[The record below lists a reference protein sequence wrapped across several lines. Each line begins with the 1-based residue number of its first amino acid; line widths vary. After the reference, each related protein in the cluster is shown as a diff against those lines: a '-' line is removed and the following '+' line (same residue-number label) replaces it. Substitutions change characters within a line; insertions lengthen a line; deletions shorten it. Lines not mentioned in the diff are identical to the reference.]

1 MLQLLFVDIEKYPV
15 TNEEYWEF
23 CEATNRD
30 KGRTIHGRPRQPVVY
45 VSWFD
50 AMDYACWRA
59 TRDGIPWRLPTED
72 ELSAAERLV
81 PEDSD
86 FSQWPLPELPDVDAH
101 PEIVNDL
108 GHECLLGVI
117 YQWTMRPEDKA
128 KYDTLWA
135 KYVKRRNKREMNA
148 AITAAGL
155 TFDAPSQVN
164 TGGAYYEAPYLAKE
178 SSPCDMTPEYAALD
192 TGFRVAV
199 DAEEGHRVFL
209 GSCFLDYDR
218 MAGLSQRSGNRTSLR
233 DDFLGFRLAMDI
245 DNGDDQV
252 VLSGCWAYSEE
263 DAAKKDSSSLEPVFR
278 LNDTGFRLAADAE
291 ADRVFRGGSWL
302 NAAGDAR
309 AARRGRGRPGYRGL
323 IGFRLVLDT
332 DDWSRAASGGSYY
345 YPPGI
350 ASASDGGTFHPG
362 FLRGN
367 IGFRLASDTDAAQP
381 RRGGSWFDD
390 PEYAPIIIEGEGDP
404 KHQMRLLGFRLVVD
418 TGDSLRVDRG
428 GYWLEGAFDAGIGS
442 RCEDDPADAGNCS
455 VGFRLAVDTEADRVF
470 RGGSWLHS
478 ARYARVAI
486 RGGYDPSSRYS
497 NLGFRLAADREP
509 ERSYRGGRW
518 FTGAD
523 RSKFVTHSGCDSD
536 YSGVGVGFRLAV
548 DTEADRVNRGGSWL
562 YDASF
567 ARVATR
573 YYNAPAFAN
582 HFIGFRLAVDT
593 EAGRVYRGGS
603 WRNTA
608 GLARAAYRN
617 WYDPDGRGDDLGF
630 RLAVDTNNNEQE

>member
-30 KGRTIHGRPRQPVVY
+30 KGRTAQGRPRQPVVY

-59 TRDGIPWRLPTED
+59 TRDGSPWRLPTED

-128 KYDTLWA
+128 KYDTLWV
-135 KYVKRRNKREMNA
+135 KYVKRRNKRETNA

-155 TFDAPSQVN
+155 TFDAPNQVN
-164 TGGAYYEAPYLAKE
+164 SGGAFYEAAYLAKE

-192 TGFRVAV
+192 LGFRVVV
-199 DAEEGHRVFL
+199 DAEESNRVFL
-209 GSCFLDYDR
+209 GSCFLESDPGH
-218 MAGLSQRSGNRTSLR
+218 AQRSGNRTSLR

-263 DAAKKDSSSLEPVFR
+263 DAAKGDSSSLEPVFR
-278 LNDTGFRLAADAE
+278 LNDTGFRLASDTE
-291 ADRVFRGGSWL
+291 ADRVFRGGSWYST
-302 NAAGDAR
+302 AVSAR
-309 AARRGRGRPGYRGL
+309 AAIRLGDFPGSRGRNL
-323 IGFRLVLDT
+323 GFRLVLDT

-345 YPPGI
+345 YPSGI
-350 ASASDGGTFHPG
+350 ASASDGGNFHPG
-362 FLRGN
+362 FLREN

-390 PEYAPIIIEGEGDP
+390 TEYAPIIIAGEGDP
-404 KHQMRLLGFRLVVD
+404 TNQMRLLGFRLAVD

-428 GYWLEGAFDAGIGS
+428 GYWLEEAFDAGIGK
-442 RCEDDPADAGNCS
+442 RFEDDPAYAGI
-455 VGFRLAVDTEADRVF
+455 VIGFRLAVDTDVDRAF
-470 RGGSWLHS
+470 RGSGWNHFS
-478 ARYARVAI
+478 RVRVANRLEI
-486 RGGYDPSSRYS
+486 NPTYFNQP
-497 NLGFRLAADREP
+497 LGFRLAADREP

-518 FTGAD
+518 FTGPD
-523 RSKFVTHSGCDSD
+523 RSKFVTHTGCDTD

-548 DTEADRVNRGGSWL
+548 DTEADRVFRGGCWGYSAQ
-562 YDASF
+562 D
-567 ARVATR
+567 ARVARRNRFDPTYR
-573 YYNAPAFAN
+573 DFRLL
-582 HFIGFRLAVDT
+582 GFRLAVDT
-593 EAGRVYRGGS
+593 EADRVGRGG
-603 WRNTA
+603 
-608 GLARAAYRN
+608 G
-617 WYDPDGRGDDLGF
+617 WYDSARFARTALSLRDDPTICDSRLGF

>member
-30 KGRTIHGRPRQPVVY
+30 KGRTAQGRPRQPVVY

-135 KYVKRRNKREMNA
+135 KYVKRRNKRETNA
-148 AITAAGL
+148 AITAARL
-155 TFDAPSQVN
+155 TFDAENQVN
-164 TGGAYYEAPYLAKE
+164 SGGAYYEAAYLAKE
-178 SSPCDMTPEYAALD
+178 SSPCDMTPEHQALD
-192 TGFRVAV
+192 LGFRVAV

-252 VLSGCWAYSEE
+252 LLGGCWVYSGE
-263 DAAKKDSSSLEPVFR
+263 DAAKKDSSGLEPVFR

-291 ADRVFRGGSWL
+291 ADRVYRGGSWRST
-302 NAAGDAR
+302 AGNAR
-309 AARRGRGRPGYRGL
+309 AALRFRRDPGFRNYS

-350 ASASDGGTFHPG
+350 ASASDGGNFHPG

-367 IGFRLASDTDAAQP
+367 IGFRLASDTDAH
-381 RRGGSWFDD
+381 RSFRGS
-390 PEYAPIIIEGEGDP
+390 EYGDLADFARVP
-404 KHQMRLLGFRLVVD
+404 YAESSGPSLAADALGFRLVVD

-455 VGFRLAVDTEADRVF
+455 VGFRLAVDTEADQVL
-470 RGGSWLHS
+470 RGGSWNNS
-478 ARYARVAI
+478 AQSARVAYRLRDDPTY
-486 RGGYDPSSRYS
+486 RGHD
-497 NLGFRLAADREP
+497 LGFRLAADREP

-523 RSKFVTHSGCDSD
+523 RSKFVTHSGYDPA
-536 YSGVGVGFRLAV
+536 YSGVGVGFRLAI
-548 DTEADRVNRGGSWL
+548 DTEAVRVVRGGGWNVV
-562 YDASF
+562 ASS
-567 ARVATR
+567 ARVAGR
-573 YYNAPAFAN
+573 GNFDPASALN
-582 HFIGFRLAVDT
+582 YIGFRLAVDI
-593 EAGRVYRGGS
+593 
-603 WRNTA
+603 N
-608 GLARAAYRN
+608 
-617 WYDPDGRGDDLGF
+617 
-630 RLAVDTNNNEQE
+630 NNNEQE

>member
-30 KGRTIHGRPRQPVVY
+30 KGRTAQGRPRQPVVY

-135 KYVKRRNKREMNA
+135 KYVKRRNKRETNA
-148 AITAAGL
+148 AITAARL
-155 TFDAPSQVN
+155 TFDAENQVN
-164 TGGAYYEAPYLAKE
+164 AGGAYYEAAYLAKE

-199 DAEEGHRVFL
+199 DAEESHRVFL

-252 VLSGCWAYSEE
+252 LLGGCWVYSGE
-263 DAAKKDSSSLEPVFR
+263 DAAKRDSSSLEPVFR
-278 LNDTGFRLAADAE
+278 LNDTGFRLASDAE
-291 ADRVFRGGSWL
+291 ADRVLRGGSWGST
-302 NAAGDAR
+302 ADDAR
-309 AARRGRGRPGYRGL
+309 AAGRFGGSPGYRSGDL
-323 IGFRLVLDT
+323 GFRLVLDT

-350 ASASDGGTFHPG
+350 ASASDGGNFHPG
-362 FLRGN
+362 FLREN

-404 KHQMRLLGFRLVVD
+404 KHQMRLLGFRLASD
-418 TGDSLRVDRG
+418 TDAHRSFRGSEYGDLADFARVPYAESSGPSL
-428 GYWLEGAFDAGIGS
+428 A
-442 RCEDDPADAGNCS
+442 ADAL
-455 VGFRLAVDTEADRVF
+455 GFRLAIDTEAVRVF
-470 RGGSWLHS
+470 RGGSWV
-478 ARYARVAI
+478 Y
-486 RGGYDPSSRYS
+486 G
-497 NLGFRLAADREP
+497 
-509 ERSYRGGRW
+509 
-518 FTGAD
+518 
-523 RSKFVTHSGCDSD
+523 
-536 YSGVGVGFRLAV
+536 
-548 DTEADRVNRGGSWL
+548 
-562 YDASF
+562 ASF
-567 ARVATR
+567 ARVASR
-573 YYNAPAFAN
+573 IN
-582 HFIGFRLAVDT
+582 
-593 EAGRVYRGGS
+593 
-603 WRNTA
+603 
-608 GLARAAYRN
+608 
-617 WYDPDGRGDDLGF
+617 YDPADADFLIGF

>member
-30 KGRTIHGRPRQPVVY
+30 KGRTAQGRPRQPVVY

-135 KYVKRRNKREMNA
+135 KYVKRRNKRETNA

-155 TFDAPSQVN
+155 TFDAENQVN
-164 TGGAYYEAPYLAKE
+164 SGGAYYEAAYLAKE
-178 SSPCDMTPEYAALD
+178 SSPCDMTPEHQALD
-192 TGFRVAV
+192 LGFRVAV
-199 DAEEGHRVFL
+199 DAEESNRVFL

-263 DAAKKDSSSLEPVFR
+263 DAAKGDSSSLEPVFR
-278 LNDTGFRLAADAE
+278 LNDTGFRLAADVE
-291 ADRVFRGGSWL
+291 ADRVERGGSWL
-302 NAAGDAR
+302 CPADSAR
-309 AARRGRGRPGYRGL
+309 AAYRYRNYPGNRSHYL
-323 IGFRLVLDT
+323 GFRLVLDT

-350 ASASDGGTFHPG
+350 ASASDGGDFHPG
-362 FLRGN
+362 FLREN
-367 IGFRLASDTDAAQP
+367 IGFRLASDTNAAQP

-390 PEYAPIIIEGEGDP
+390 PEYAPIIIAGEGDP
-404 KHQMRLLGFRLVVD
+404 TNQMRLLGFRLAVD

-428 GYWLEGAFDAGIGS
+428 GYWLEEAFDAGIGK
-442 RCEDDPADAGNCS
+442 RFEDDPAYAGI
-455 VGFRLAVDTEADRVF
+455 VIGFRLAVDTEADRF
-470 RGGSWLHS
+470 IRGGSWSFSSLN
-478 ARYARVAI
+478 ARGLRS
-486 RGGYDPSSRYS
+486 DPTNRFY

-518 FTGAD
+518 FNGPD
-523 RSKFVTHSGCDSD
+523 RSKFVTHTGCDTD

-548 DTEADRVNRGGSWL
+548 DTEGKRVFGGGGWHYSAQLAREALRHGVVPTNRGSNL
-562 YDASF
+562 
-567 ARVATR
+567 
-573 YYNAPAFAN
+573 
-582 HFIGFRLAVDT
+582 GFRLATDT
-593 EAGRVYRGGS
+593 EADRVGRGG
-603 WRNTA
+603 
-608 GLARAAYRN
+608 G
-617 WYDPDGRGDDLGF
+617 WYDSARFARTALSLRDDPTICDSRLGF